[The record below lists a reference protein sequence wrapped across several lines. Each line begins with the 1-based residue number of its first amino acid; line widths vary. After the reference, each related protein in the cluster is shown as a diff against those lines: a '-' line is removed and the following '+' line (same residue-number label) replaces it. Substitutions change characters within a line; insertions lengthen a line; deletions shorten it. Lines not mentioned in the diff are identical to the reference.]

1 METGDALMAKSGRRE
16 QAYQCG
22 VRRERSGRGMT
33 VDKQFNGDKAKN
45 SWHLGGLQLAD
56 RRKQL

>member
-22 VRRERSGRGMT
+22 VRRERSGSGMT
-33 VDKQFNGDKAKN
+33 VDKQFNGDKAKAR
-45 SWHLGGLQLAD
+45 WHLGGL
-56 RRKQL
+56 